1 MDSFMETMEQ
11 DTSGVLGHLMALERG
26 GMGRQKQHD
35 SQRSETLKARAVTL
49 RAKRDQLKHHTD
61 VVKTLK
67 DKIVKGLPL
76 RDEDAA
82 ADGFVELQKS
92 LLTAWRMQLKDLQR
106 AHHLIGGYDLVE
118 CKDGKSAC
126 VSFHTAFEGVR
137 LETYSVELDLTRAVQ
152 ISRHNVP
159 PSFPLESLAK
169 RTLQKDL
176 KAFLQTLSQNLNA
189 LAARRRQVCL
199 LKELVGSVEVMESNQ
214 LCSVLVLMCTAQSEA
229 PKAVLCTL
237 EYGDLAQCLPTR
249 VSIECEDKV
258 LSGSPQWK
266 KNQSLLL
273 ESPAH
278 TALLTMR
285 RMGSIS

>member
-11 DTSGVLGHLMALERG
+11 GVLGHLMALERG